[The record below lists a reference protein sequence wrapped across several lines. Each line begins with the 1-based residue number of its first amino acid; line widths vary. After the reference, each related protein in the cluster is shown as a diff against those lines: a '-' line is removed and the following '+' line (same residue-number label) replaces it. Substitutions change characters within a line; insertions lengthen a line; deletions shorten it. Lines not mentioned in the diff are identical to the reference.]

1 MADHVLSAT
10 LELKDKFSSKI
21 KAVSKETKSFKN
33 KIEKTENKLKKFE
46 NSGTSSMK
54 KIANGTTI
62 NFKKVISA
70 FEKYDKKTQVV
81 IDKTDKF
88 SKKFQEKIQ
97 KLDKKM
103 RISSFMKWFGKGVKK
118 AANTGITALNK
129 YENKIKNVLGKTKD
143 FSIKIGKNIL
153 KAGAV
158 ATGAGIYG
166 IKAAGDFE
174 SLGARM
180 NTVFAGDKEKAADY
194 FKWANNFA
202 NVTPYSNEEV
212 IDAAVKLKSYGYDPK
227 RMMTMLGDWAAAYG
241 KPLDQAVEAF
251 ADAGQGEYER
261 LKELGINKNKVF
273 EYAKKHGDEIKVSGE
288 RVLDP
293 QKFMDTLQKM
303 IIESSKDG
311 MKNLANTLTGMFST
325 TAGLLKFNIAKLFGY
340 DFDKNQVRAGS
351 MLDRIK
357 EKFEKFNTWAQ
368 SEEGQAKINKWVKA
382 FDELLPSVGK
392 IADAIKAKLEE
403 LAGENFVDKLTNSI
417 KSFDPQKLNDGL
429 KSIRENFDKTFK
441 VAERLLGIM
450 IGIEL
455 GKMFGPKGMIA
466 GAIAGGFAPELI
478 KTWRTLNDENSNA
491 HKTIVDTASK
501 HGTHS
506 NFLMNFE
513 AQETEMYRQLTEDF
527 LIKRKVHEENKNLNN
542 NFSFN
547 ISDINLT
554 LNQGVTN
561 NQELKKEIKVAL
573 AKEMDKKIDKAFE
586 NLAYNLSFGGD
597 VV

>member
-1 MADHVLSAT
+1 MADHILSAT

-21 KAVSKETKSFKN
+21 KAISKETESFQN
-33 KIEKTENKLKKFE
+33 KIKSWDLK
-46 NSGTSSMK
+46 NRSG
-54 KIANGTTI
+54 A
-62 NFKKVISA
+62 
-70 FEKYDKKTQVV
+70 
-81 IDKTDKF
+81 
-88 SKKFQEKIQ
+88 
-97 KLDKKM
+97 
-103 RISSFMKWFGKGVKK
+103 FMKWFGKGVKDSV
-118 AANTGITALNK
+118 NTGIKALDK
-129 YENKIKNVLGKTKD
+129 YENKMKSLVDRTNS
-143 FSIKIGKNIL
+143 FSLKIGKNIL
-153 KAGAV
+153 KAGAIT
-158 ATGAGIYG
+158 TGAGVYG

-174 SLGARM
+174 ALGARM
-180 NTVFAGDKEKAADY
+180 NTVFAGDKKKAADY

-261 LKELGINKNKVF
+261 LKELGINKNKVL

-288 RVLDP
+288 KVLDP

-340 DFDKNQVRAGS
+340 DFDKNQVRVGS
-351 MLDRIK
+351 MLDWVK
-357 EKFEKFNTWAQ
+357 QKFDKFNTWAQ
-368 SEEGQAKINKWVKA
+368 SKEGKATFDKWAKA
-382 FDELLPSVGK
+382 FDNALPNILK

-417 KSFDPQKLNDGL
+417 KNFDPQKLNDGL

-455 GKMFGPKGMIA
+455 GKIFGPKGMIA

-478 KTWRTLNDENSNA
+478 KTWQTLNDENSNA